1 MKSNKREK
9 GNIIEG
15 WEEDETREKQKERKE
30 KKGRVEKG
38 GSE

>member
-9 GNIIEG
+9 GKIIKE

-30 KKGRVEKG
+30 KRE
-38 GSE
+38 E